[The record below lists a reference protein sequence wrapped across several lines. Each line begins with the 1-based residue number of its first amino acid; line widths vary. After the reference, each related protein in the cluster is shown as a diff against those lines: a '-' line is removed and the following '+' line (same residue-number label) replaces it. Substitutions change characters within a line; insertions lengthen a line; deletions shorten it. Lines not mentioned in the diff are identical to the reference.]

1 MIGLDTNVIVRYI
14 VQDDPEQAATATRVV
29 DSFTVQTPGY
39 ISLIS
44 VVELVWVLQTCYEVG
59 RPEIEA
65 VIESLL
71 RGRGLIVEKPELI
84 WRALAIFAKS
94 NADFADCLIEQSG
107 SLAGCGY
114 TATFDISAAKS
125 AGMKLLT

>member
-14 VQDDPEQAATATRVV
+14 VQDHPEQAAAATRVI
-29 DSFTVQTPGY
+29 DSFAVESPGY
-39 ISLIS
+39 ISLTSMI
-44 VVELVWVLQTCYEVG
+44 ELVWVLQTCYEVG

-71 RGRGLIVEKPELI
+71 RGRGVVIERADLI

-94 NADFADCLIEQSG
+94 NADFADCMIERSG
-107 SLAGCGY
+107 SMAGCDY